1 MPPMEAD
8 VRDSMRNYLVNEK
21 KFYQTGRDVRD
32 FRDGDAYSSIGD
44 SVLVYKDASYIEQAT
59 MISNSARIYKGGS
72 WKDRGIW
79 LNPSKRRWLDQKDK
93 ASDIGF
99 RCAMSAVG
107 GKKNRQ

>member
-1 MPPMEAD
+1 
-8 VRDSMRNYLVNEK
+8 
-21 KFYQTGRDVRD
+21 
-32 FRDGDAYSSIGD
+32 
-44 SVLVYKDASYIEQAT
+44 

-99 RCAMSAVG
+99 DLTM
-107 GKKNRQ
+107 KNRRKFIKQLIAVAARSTTV